1 MLAARK
7 GWGIRG
13 GVCGAFAGTDT
24 RMGGNVHRMRVS
36 GTSRDGAYQGLREM
50 GNDVDGHEAGGI
62 QHVLRVAVPLVLAS
76 SSTAIKI
83 FVDRTMLSHYS
94 DAAFSASF
102 SAGLTNFTFGCFFLG
117 IIMYTGTFVAQYTG
131 ARKPDRVGDAVWQG
145 IYLAI
150 PAGGVLALVGFLAE
164 PLFRFVDHGEEVFV
178 HQVPY
183 FQILMGGWVFQ
194 LVWQAVICFWS
205 GRGRTWTI
213 AAIEGVTVLAN
224 IILNYALIFGHFG
237 MPELG
242 IVGAA
247 LGTVL
252 SFALGMTL
260 ALLLLTRTANRLA
273 YQTWPRR
280 PLDLVIVKRL
290 LRFGFPNGLQFALD
304 LLSFNVFVML
314 THRMGE
320 VAQQASTI
328 AFSINA
334 VAFIPMIGIGI
345 AAGILVGQGIGAGD
359 TALAR
364 RAVRNALWVVL
375 VYFLFTTTLVAA
387 AGMLYVDRIFPL
399 PGSGDAEA
407 VYAMARWFLLFIL
420 AFMLFD
426 GLFILYSHAI
436 KGAGDTAY
444 AMWMAVGLAWGMF
457 AIPCLVVYLLGGSI
471 WIMWGILVVYVVVAS
486 IIFCR
491 RYRQGQWQRMRVI
504 EHT

>member
-1 MLAARK
+1 MDENSDP
-7 GWGIRG
+7 GGIR
-13 GVCGAFAGTDT
+13 
-24 RMGGNVHRMRVS
+24 
-36 GTSRDGAYQGLREM
+36 
-50 GNDVDGHEAGGI
+50 
-62 QHVLRVAVPLVLAS
+62 HVLRVAIPLVLAS

-102 SAGLTNFTFGCFFLG
+102 SAGITNFTLGCFFLG

-131 ARKPDRVGDAVWQG
+131 ARKPERVGDAVWQG

-150 PAGGVLALVGFLAE
+150 PAGGVLAVTGFLAE
-164 PLFRFVDHGEEVFV
+164 PIFRFVNHGEEVLAN
-178 HQVPY
+178 QVPY
-183 FQILMGGWVFQ
+183 FQILMAGWVFQ
-194 LVWQAVICFWS
+194 LVWQATICFWS

-224 IILNYALIFGHFG
+224 IVLNYALIFGHFG

-242 IVGAA
+242 IVGAG

-252 SFALGMTL
+252 SVALGMTL
-260 ALLLLTRTANRLA
+260 ALVLLTRKVNRRDF
-273 YQTWPRR
+273 QTWPRR
-280 PLDLVIVKRL
+280 PPDRVILKRL
-290 LRFGFPNGLQFALD
+290 LRYGFPNGLQFALD

-314 THRMGE
+314 THRMGT

-334 VAFIPMIGIGI
+334 VTFIPMIGIGI
-345 AAGILVGQGIGAGD
+345 AAGILVGQAIGAGD
-359 TALAR
+359 IPLAR
-364 RAVRNALWVVL
+364 RSVRNALWVVL
-375 VYFLFTTTLVAA
+375 AYFVLTTTLVAA
-387 AGMLYVDRIFPL
+387 GGILYVDSVFPL
-399 PGSGDAEA
+399 AGNPDAEA
-407 VYAMARWFLLFIL
+407 VYAMTRWFLLFIL

-457 AIPCLVVYLLGGSI
+457 AIPCLVVYMLGGSL
-471 WIMWGILVVYVVVAS
+471 WILWGILVVYVIAASVV
-486 IIFCR
+486 FCR

-504 EHT
+504 ESA